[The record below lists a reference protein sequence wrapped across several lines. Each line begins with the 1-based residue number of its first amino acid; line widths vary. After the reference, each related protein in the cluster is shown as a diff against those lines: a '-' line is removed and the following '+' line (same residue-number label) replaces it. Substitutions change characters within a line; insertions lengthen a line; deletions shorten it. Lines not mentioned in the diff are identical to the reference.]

1 MADPVLQLED
11 LSVCFHLKRGQL
23 TAVDGVTFTVH
34 RSETFGLVGESG
46 SGKTVTAR
54 SVMRLVPIPPGEIVR
69 GRILF
74 EPTFK
79 GVWSTAVNF
88 APLPSPDTK
97 PGRYPQHHRRADDS
111 PGHHGL
117 GS

>member
-1 MADPVLQLED
+1 
-11 LSVCFHLKRGQL
+11 
-23 TAVDGVTFTVH
+23 VH
-34 RSETFGLVGESG
+34 RRAPHTRVHKGKKVLVLLRDG
-46 SGKTVTAR
+46 T
-54 SVMRLVPIPPGEIVR
+54 RLVDRFHAYTSTAIVLSEH
-69 GRILF
+69 GAVAKADL
-74 EPTFK
+74 PTFK